1 MPSNHLILCRPLLL
15 LPSIFP
21 SIRVFSNESVLHIR
35 WPKYWSDLAGAFAEG
50 LWKPLCFLTAR
61 GLSRLLPIIRVT
73 SSHCPPRSVGYR
85 IVGPPQASAG
95 LHCTSNL
102 FVKCKELQ
110 ECTAQHSLSALPLV
124 AWGTLM
130 VTCVTLCVCVPRN
143 LYDTCYEYT
152 LYTFTTPVART
163 GTNLPIIQETQVRS
177 LDQEDPLEKEMAT
190 HSSVLA

>member
-1 MPSNHLILCRPLLL
+1 MSMELVMPPNHLILCRPLLL

-102 FVKCKELQ
+102 FSVKCKELQ

-124 AWGTLM
+124 AWGNTHGDM
-130 VTCVTLCVCVPRN
+130 RYSVCVSPGIYMTRVMN
-143 LYDTCYEYT
+143 IHYIH
-152 LYTFTTPVART
+152 
-163 GTNLPIIQETQVRS
+163 LPPQWLGQERIC
-177 LDQEDPLEKEMAT
+177 L
-190 HSSVLA
+190 